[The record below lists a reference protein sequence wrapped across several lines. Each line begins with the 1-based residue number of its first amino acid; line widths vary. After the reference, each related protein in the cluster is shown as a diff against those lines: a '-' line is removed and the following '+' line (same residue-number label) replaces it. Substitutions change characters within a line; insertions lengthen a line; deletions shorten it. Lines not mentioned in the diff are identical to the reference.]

1 MLEELF
7 FFPPLMFIGNVILRF
22 GINFGIAVVLK
33 TVQMW
38 PLHPFAAFQGGFF
51 VSIML
56 ISIWEHFVLV

>member
-1 MLEELF
+1 
-7 FFPPLMFIGNVILRF
+7 MFIGNVILRF

-56 ISIWEHFVLV
+56 INIWEHFVLV